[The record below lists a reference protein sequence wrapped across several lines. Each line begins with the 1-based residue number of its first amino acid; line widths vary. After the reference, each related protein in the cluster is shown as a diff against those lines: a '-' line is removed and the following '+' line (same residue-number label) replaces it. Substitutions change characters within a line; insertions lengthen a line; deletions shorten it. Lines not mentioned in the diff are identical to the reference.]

1 MSVASEAIADAS
13 REQPVAPREIAA
25 NKLVDAVRLSQ
36 LMERWDYFAAL
47 PVGPH
52 LHIDVTQLSP
62 TDAASRIIEHYG
74 VPSPLEQGVS

>member
-1 MSVASEAIADAS
+1 
-13 REQPVAPREIAA
+13 
-25 NKLVDAVRLSQ
+25 
-36 LMERWDYFAAL
+36 MERWDYFAAL

-74 VPSPLEQGVS
+74 LPSPLEQGVS